1 MEQRFS
7 IHIPRSE
14 IEAFCKRWQIT
25 ELALFG
31 SVLRDDFG
39 PESDVDVMVTFAPE
53 ARHSLFDHVDMQD
66 QLSEIF
72 RRKVDL
78 ISRKGITQSR
88 NNIRRKEILH
98 SMEVTAQGPAAV
110 ALLANRTDARLE
122 PLLIKIMP
130 GEEEPHFREHDA
142 DTLLYVLEGEATLIS
157 EMGEESQLLT
167 GDMAYYVNYPRKR
180 LANRNQ
186 EQPLLVISI
195 TSPPTSSLDELIDMR
210 QAAVNIPSLG
220 DTKED

>member
-1 MEQRFS
+1 MNKIGERLRLLRQEKGLTLQQVAEETGFALSFLSQLERDKVSINVDNLQR
-7 IHIPRSE
+7 
-14 IEAFCKRWQIT
+14 
-25 ELALFG
+25 LANFYE
-31 SVLRDDFG
+31 VH
-39 PESDVDVMVTFAPE
+39 MVHF
-53 ARHSLFDHVDMQD
+53 
-66 QLSEIF
+66 F
-72 RRKVDL
+72 RTIDETPV
-78 ISRKGITQSR
+78 QV
-88 NNIRRKEILH
+88 IRRKDVIH
-98 SMEVTAQGPAAV
+98 SMEITAQGPAAV
-110 ALLANRTDARLE
+110 ALLANRADARLE

-157 EMGEESQLLT
+157 EMGEETQLNP

-210 QAAVNIPSLG
+210 KAAVDIPTLG
-220 DTKED
+220 NKKEN